1 MDIVKYIVE
10 ILIEKDQVVIPGLG
24 SFITEYNSAKI
35 HPVDHTFSPPIKS
48 IIFDE
53 ITTDD
58 DLLAR
63 RISEGE
69 NISLATADK
78 EIKNFS
84 DQILA
89 DIQKNKEAVING
101 LGTFA
106 INYENIITFTAAAI
120 NFSDESFGLTEFKS
134 PAVVRNEFK
143 DMAEAKII
151 EQKKF
156 EIERKKRNRTYLV
169 YGGIA
174 VVLLILIFV
183 YFLTN
188 VPTIDEH
195 KYNRTVVFK
204 DTSTQKTK
212 PQIETTQVV
221 NNDSGDIKDQQT
233 TESNAAETPA
243 KVEKDNTQKKIKTP
257 DKIVNDTKYYIV
269 AGSFKVEENAN
280 TRVAELK
287 AKGYP
292 NAGVV
297 KHVKN
302 DLFVAYYDV
311 HTTKDKAVQEHKKIN
326 AELDKEAWIMKK

>member
-35 HPVDHTFSPPIKS
+35 HPVDHTFAPPVKS

-84 DQILA
+84 DKILI
-89 DIQKNKEAVING
+89 DIQKKKISVIKG
-101 LGTFA
+101 LGTFS
-106 INYENIITFTAAAI
+106 INFENIITFTAAAI
-120 NFSDESFGLTEFKS
+120 NFSDESFGLTEFQS
-134 PAVVRNEFK
+134 PAVVRNEYK
-143 DMAEAKII
+143 DLAEAKII

-156 EIERKKRNRTYLV
+156 EVERKKRNRTYFV

-195 KYNRTVVFK
+195 KYNRTVVK
-204 DTSTQKTK
+204 DTSTQKAK
-212 PQIETTQVV
+212 PQIETTQIV

-233 TESNAAETPA
+233 TETNTTEPPT
-243 KVEKDNTQKKIKTP
+243 KVEKDNTQKTIKTP
-257 DKIVNDTKYYIV
+257 DKTTKDTKYYIV

-311 HTTKDKAVQEHKKIN
+311 LTTKDKAAQEHKKIN
-326 AELDKEAWIMKK
+326 AELDKDAWIMKK

>member
-1 MDIVKYIVE
+1 MI
-10 ILIEKDQVVIPGLG
+10 
-24 SFITEYNSAKI
+24 
-35 HPVDHTFSPPIKS
+35 
-48 IIFDE
+48 

-58 DLLAR
+58 DLLTR

-84 DQILA
+84 DKILA
-89 DIQKNKEAVING
+89 DIQKKKISVIKG
-101 LGTFA
+101 LGTFS
-106 INYENIITFTAAAI
+106 INFENIITFTAAAI

-143 DMAEAKII
+143 DMAELKII
-151 EQKKF
+151 EQKKL

-169 YGGIA
+169 YGAIA
-174 VVLLILIFV
+174 VVLLIFIFI

-195 KYNRTVVFK
+195 KYNRKVVK
-204 DTSTQKTK
+204 DTPIQNSK
-212 PQIETTQVV
+212 PQIETTQIV

-233 TESNAAETPA
+233 TETNATEPPT

-257 DKIVNDTKYYIV
+257 DKTTSDVKYYIV

-287 AKGYP
+287 AKGYT

-311 HTTKDKAVQEHKKIN
+311 LITKDKAAQEHKKIN
-326 AELDKEAWIMKK
+326 AELDKDAWIMKK

>member
-35 HPVDHTFSPPIKS
+35 HPVDHTFSPPVKS

-53 ITTDD
+53 LTTDD
-58 DLLAR
+58 DLLTR

-84 DQILA
+84 DKILA
-89 DIQKNKEAVING
+89 DIQKKKIAVIKG
-101 LGTFA
+101 LGTFS
-106 INYENIITFTAAAI
+106 INFENIITFTAAAI

-143 DMAEAKII
+143 DMAELKII
-151 EQKKF
+151 EQKKL

-169 YGGIA
+169 YGAIA
-174 VVLLILIFV
+174 VVLLIFIFI

-195 KYNRTVVFK
+195 KYNRKVVK
-204 DTSTQKTK
+204 DTPIQNSK
-212 PQIETTQVV
+212 PEIVTTQIV

-233 TESNAAETPA
+233 TEKNATDPPT

-257 DKIVNDTKYYIV
+257 DKTTSDVKYYIV

-311 HTTKDKAVQEHKKIN
+311 LTTKDKAAQEHKKIN
-326 AELDKEAWIMKK
+326 AELDKDAWIMKK

>member
-35 HPVDHTFSPPIKS
+35 HPVDHTFSPPVKS

-53 ITTDD
+53 LTTDD
-58 DLLAR
+58 DLLTR

-84 DQILA
+84 DKILA
-89 DIQKNKEAVING
+89 DIQKKKIAVIKG
-101 LGTFA
+101 LGTFS
-106 INYENIITFTAAAI
+106 INFENIITFTAAAI

-134 PAVVRNEFK
+134 PAVVRNEYK
-143 DMAEAKII
+143 DMAELKIV
-151 EQKKF
+151 EQKKA

-169 YGGIA
+169 YGAIA
-174 VVLLILIFV
+174 VVLLIFIFI

-195 KYNRTVVFK
+195 KYNRKVVK
-204 DTSTQKTK
+204 DTPIQNSK
-212 PQIETTQVV
+212 PEIVTTQIV

-233 TESNAAETPA
+233 TEKNATDPPT

-257 DKIVNDTKYYIV
+257 DKTTSDVKYYIV

-311 HTTKDKAVQEHKKIN
+311 LTTKDKAAQEHKKIN
-326 AELDKEAWIMKK
+326 AELDKDAWIMKK